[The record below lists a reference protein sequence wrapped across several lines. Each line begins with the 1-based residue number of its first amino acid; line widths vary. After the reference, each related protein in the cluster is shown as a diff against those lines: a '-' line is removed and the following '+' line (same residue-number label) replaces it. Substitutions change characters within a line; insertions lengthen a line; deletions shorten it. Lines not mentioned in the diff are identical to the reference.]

1 MPKNRKIARIIEH
14 VQVLKRVL
22 IELPF
27 FAARR
32 HVGDKARN
40 SPSYATAP
48 GEYSARP
55 QQRTLLFQIR
65 LKTLTWRL
73 DDRQT

>member
-27 FAARR
+27 LQHDAMWAPRLAIAPHTR
-32 HVGDKARN
+32 PRQAN
-40 SPSYATAP
+40 TALGLSSAP
-48 GEYSARP
+48 CYS
-55 QQRTLLFQIR
+55 
-65 LKTLTWRL
+65 KYV
-73 DDRQT
+73 